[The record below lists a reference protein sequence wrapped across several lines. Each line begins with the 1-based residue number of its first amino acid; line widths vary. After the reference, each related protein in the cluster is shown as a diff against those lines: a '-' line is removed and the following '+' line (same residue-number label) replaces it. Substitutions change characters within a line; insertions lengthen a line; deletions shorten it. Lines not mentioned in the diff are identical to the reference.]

1 MKIKINRYIFD
12 ASLKTIRFLDYDFID
27 LSRILLITNVTDN
40 IIIYNFADTDKGGTV
55 SENVLTL
62 DHDTTSMS
70 DDDELLI
77 FYQEDDLDAEVSDLD
92 THLLLS
98 QILTELKKVN
108 VYFKIVTQIDLEE
121 GDL

>member
-1 MKIKINRYIFD
+1 MKIKINRYLFD

>member
-1 MKIKINRYIFD
+1 MKIKINKYLFD